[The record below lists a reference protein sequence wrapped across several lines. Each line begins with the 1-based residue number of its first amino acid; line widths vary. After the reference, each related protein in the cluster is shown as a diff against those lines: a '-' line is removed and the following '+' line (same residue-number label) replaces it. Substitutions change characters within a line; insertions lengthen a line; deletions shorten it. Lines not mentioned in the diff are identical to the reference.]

1 MAVVVAFVSQK
12 GGTGKSTL
20 ARALAAIVAHAGLA
34 VRVAD
39 LDPQQNTVI
48 EWEKLRQDSK
58 LAPIRVEAFDDAATA
73 IASSEEGELLILDTP
88 AHASRET
95 LATAKCA
102 DLIVQPSSGS
112 VDDLRPA
119 VLVFNE
125 LVAAGVP
132 KDRLVV
138 ALCRVTGE
146 REEDTARAYLKAGG
160 YEVLPGSIPER
171 FAYKEA
177 QNRGQA
183 VSETKQRDLK
193 QHVDSLMAALF
204 ERVSAQLEAK
214 AKREKAARK
223 ESA

>member
-20 ARALAAIVAHAGLA
+20 ARALAAVVAHGGLA

-39 LDPQQNTVI
+39 LDPQQSTVI
-48 EWEKLRQDSK
+48 EWEKLRHDSR
-58 LAPIRVEAFDDAATA
+58 LPPIRVEAFDDPEAA
-73 IASSEEGELLILDTP
+73 IASGAEGELLILDTP
-88 AHASRET
+88 AHASRQT
-95 LATAKCA
+95 LAVAARA

-132 KDRLVV
+132 KERLVI
-138 ALCRVTGE
+138 ALCRVSGE
-146 REEDTARAYLKAGG
+146 REEDMARSYLEAAG
-160 YEVLPGSIPER
+160 YDVLPGSIPEKL
-171 FAYKEA
+171 AYKEA

-183 VSETKQRDLK
+183 VSETKQRALK
-193 QHVDSLMAALF
+193 MHVDTLMAALF
-204 ERVSAQLEAK
+204 KKVSTQLEAK
-214 AKREKAARK
+214 AKAERK
-223 ESA
+223 EMRA